1 MEKILNIIV
10 FTAFALSFEVAASA
24 AASAATNGSEM
35 PAAASAATNSSKM
48 PVSFE
53 TTAPAEMP
61 MTSGEMMATA
71 NAEMPITLEEMP
83 AAAEI
88 PIASEMPEATNAE
101 MPITSAEMPSS
112 AQMHSAPQ
120 DKVIEKND
128 TIKATYITAVREK
141 MKNTTQTGLMR
152 ISSKTLRAG
161 YAVMGTP
168 DVIKTLQ
175 TLPGVAVGNELMSGL
190 FVHGGD
196 GHDNLF
202 ILDGVPIYNISHFG
216 GFFSTFN
223 TDVLDNLDFYKSG
236 FPARFG
242 GKMSSVVDVETKE
255 GDMNEFHGN
264 LSLGLIDG
272 RFQLEGPLQKGKTS
286 FNVGIRRSWMDYII
300 KAGMWVGSKNDD
312 FKDGSDGSYFMRDF
326 NARLTHK
333 FSADKI
339 LNVNF
344 FEGRDRLKSG
354 MEDDDTSM
362 DIVTDW
368 GSVLAS
374 ANYQHK
380 LSNGVKGKFLAY
392 FSQSKSDTGYK
403 LGMTQKNED
412 TIFNLKMDDD
422 NASYVRDLG
431 LNYHIDWYPDS
442 YNHVRAGLDAVLHNY
457 RSNRVYTQSQ
467 VYSKKDKTEISRTNT
482 KGDENI
488 SHKAF
493 EPSVFVE
500 DEIFLRYN
508 LTLNAGIRYTMFA
521 TKGKNWHSL
530 EPRMAFKWLLSRKVA
545 AKMSYTRMSQFAHLV
560 SAMYIDLPTDA
571 WMPTTSTIRPMFSD
585 QIAGGI
591 YSNPTEHIKFNVE
604 FWYKTMENLL
614 SYNGTNAF
622 YPPLTDWESSF
633 TEGKGRS
640 YGLETEFTYS
650 AEKFSFSAYYTLSRS
665 ERKFEALYYDWFR
678 DRNDNRHKINLV
690 STFKLGR
697 NIDMF
702 VNWNYHSGNRVTFPT
717 HVIQDPNS
725 GDIHYIYNAPYN
737 TELPDYHRL
746 DLGFNFNKKT
756 KRGNLLTLNLSVYNA
771 YNHLNA
777 AFAMVKEEKGKI
789 SGMAYGFVPI
799 LPTLSV
805 LYKF

>member
-1 MEKILNIIV
+1 MKKILSIIV
-10 FTAFALSFEVAASA
+10 LAALTLGTEVEAVAVELGSA
-24 AASAATNGSEM
+24 M
-35 PAAASAATNSSKM
+35 PARAEVMNSPQKMIGESQDKATESLNEARDPRNVAIESPNKE
-48 PVSFE
+48 FE
-53 TTAPAEMP
+53 
-61 MTSGEMMATA
+61 S
-71 NAEMPITLEEMP
+71 
-83 AAAEI
+83 
-88 PIASEMPEATNAE
+88 
-101 MPITSAEMPSS
+101 
-112 AQMHSAPQ
+112 Q
-120 DKVIEKND
+120 DKVIEKQD
-128 TIKATYITAVREK
+128 TIRTTYITAVREK

-152 ISSKTLRAG
+152 ISSKTLRVG

-175 TLPGVAVGNELMSGL
+175 TLPGVAAGNELMSGL

-272 RFQLEGPLQKGKTS
+272 RFQLEGPIQKGKTS

-300 KAGMWVGSKNDD
+300 KAGMWVGSKNED
-312 FKDGSDGSYFMRDF
+312 FKDGSDGNYFMRDF

-344 FEGRDRLKSG
+344 FDGRDRLKSG
-354 MEDDDTSM
+354 LEDDDTSM
-362 DIVTDW
+362 DLVTDW
-368 GSVLAS
+368 GSTLAS
-374 ANYQHK
+374 ASYQHK
-380 LSNGVKGKFLAY
+380 LSRGLKGKFLGY
-392 FSQSKSDTGYK
+392 FTQSKSNTGYK
-403 LGMTQKNED
+403 LGLTQKGED
-412 TIFNLKMDDD
+412 TIFKLKMDDD
-422 NASYVRDLG
+422 NTSYVRDFG
-431 LNYHIDWYPDS
+431 LNYHLDWYPDS
-442 YNHVRAGLDAVLHNY
+442 YNHVRTGLDVVYHNY
-457 RSNRVYTQSQ
+457 RSRRVYTQSQ
-467 VYSKKDKTEISRTNT
+467 TYSKKDNTEISKTNT
-482 KGDENI
+482 RGDNDI
-488 SHKAF
+488 AHKAF
-493 EPSVFVE
+493 EPSVFIE

-508 LTLNAGIRYTMFA
+508 LTLNAGLRYTMFA
-521 TKGKNWHSL
+521 AKDKNWHSF
-530 EPRMAFKWLLSRKVA
+530 EPRMAFKWLLGRKFS

-571 WMPTTSTIRPMFSD
+571 WMPTTASIRPMFSD

-591 YSNPTEHIKFNVE
+591 YTNPTEHIKFNVE
-604 FWYKTMENLL
+604 SWYKTMDNLL
-614 SYNGTNAF
+614 SYNGANAF

-633 TEGKGRS
+633 TEGEGRS
-640 YGLETEFTYS
+640 YGLETEFSYS
-650 AEKFSFSAYYTLSRS
+650 AEKVSFSAYYTLSWS

-690 STFKLGR
+690 STFKISR

-702 VNWNYHSGNRVTFPT
+702 LNWNYHSGNRVTFPT
-717 HVIQDPNS
+717 HVIQDPGS
-725 GDIHYIYNAPYN
+725 GEFHYIYDAPYN
-737 TELPDYHRL
+737 TGLPDYHRL

-789 SGMAYGFVPI
+789 SGMAYGVVPI